1 MTDTR
6 QYNYKNYS
14 DQIMGVFKKI
24 KAKAKSNRG
33 EAEDMLVAQFLDE
46 NWADYV
52 DQVKGMS
59 AEERAEIK
67 ADFDGTGLE
76 DAMADE
82 FDTEDAETLLS
93 TFKMT
98 QADCSEEQI
107 KQFCAKLTEKYWD
120 PRGE

>member
-1 MTDTR
+1 M
-6 QYNYKNYS
+6 N
-14 DQIMGVFKKI
+14 
-24 KAKAKSNRG
+24 
-33 EAEDMLVAQFLDE
+33 
-46 NWADYV
+46 
-52 DQVKGMS
+52 

-67 ADFDGTGLE
+67 ADFEGTGLE
-76 DAMADE
+76 DAMVDD
-82 FDTEDAETLLS
+82 FDGEDAESLLA